1 MMHFTFLLSMHTY
14 HPFVYSI
21 RTNAQQS
28 AVCST
33 EDPTTYKL
41 SMSMTFKI
49 PPWYLLFLHQPFQFP
64 DDSCQSFKQTLKF
77 LCRFLSK

>member
-1 MMHFTFLLSMHTY
+1 MMHFTFLLSMSTH

-21 RTNAQQS
+21 RANAQQS
-28 AVCST
+28 AICST

-49 PPWYLLFLHQPFQFP
+49 PPWYSFCFFTNLSNFLMIPVKV
-64 DDSCQSFKQTLKF
+64 SSKF
-77 LCRFLSK
+77 

>member
-1 MMHFTFLLSMHTY
+1 MMHFTFLLSMSTH

-21 RTNAQQS
+21 RANAQQS
-28 AVCST
+28 AICST

-49 PPWYLLFLHQPFQFP
+49 PPWYSFSFFTNLSNFLMILVKV
-64 DDSCQSFKQTLKF
+64 SIKF
-77 LCRFLSK
+77 